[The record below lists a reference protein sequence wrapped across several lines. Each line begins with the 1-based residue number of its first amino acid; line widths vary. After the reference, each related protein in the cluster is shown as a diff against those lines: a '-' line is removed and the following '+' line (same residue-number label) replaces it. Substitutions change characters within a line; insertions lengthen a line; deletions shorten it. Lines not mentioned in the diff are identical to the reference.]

1 MKGILFF
8 TVLFL
13 SIGLPVGGA
22 LSEYDIIIV
31 RSDLPY
37 DWTVAQAY
45 SHRAQIPIIT
55 TSPESL
61 DQSAQ
66 EQLGS
71 FREMG
76 YNSIL
81 VFGGEEAVSQN
92 VEAELVSQGFVT
104 HRIREVDR
112 YGTSARV
119 AIELYERA
127 DTVVLV
133 NAENIKSLLN
143 SQIAALQTD
152 APILFIKDDEIPLSV
167 KESFRQLEVK
177 KIILIPSDISD
188 QVKSELLS
196 DFELKIFSPGAAGDL
211 ELKNLRIFDI
221 ALGLVL
227 GAILVYILGMKKK
240 ERVPY
245 NVLTEDEERIIRI
258 IEESGGEIG
267 QDALYSKTGFS
278 RPKISRLVSE
288 LVERDLIEK
297 TQFKRTFKLKI
308 KKELIGA

>member
-1 MKGILFF
+1 MKGILFL

-13 SIGLPVGGA
+13 SIGPVGGA

-211 ELKNLRIFDI
+211 ELKNLKN
-221 ALGLVL
+221 
-227 GAILVYILGMKKK
+227 ILARCCRRPGVKK
-240 ERVPY
+240 
-245 NVLTEDEERIIRI
+245 
-258 IEESGGEIG
+258 
-267 QDALYSKTGFS
+267 
-278 RPKISRLVSE
+278 SE
-288 LVERDLIEK
+288 NI
-297 TQFKRTFKLKI
+297 
-308 KKELIGA
+308 